1 MYSYFLPNFSLY
13 EMLKELISDF
23 NIDNKLVS
31 VDKLNIE
38 LMHRAL
44 LHGVTP
50 QEFIRNLEI
59 ILEE

>member
-13 EMLKELISDF
+13 EMLKELISKF

-38 LMHRAL
+38 LMHRVL
-44 LHGVTP
+44 LHRGTP
-50 QEFIRNLEI
+50 KEFIRNLEI